1 MSCDTEKMIS
11 CSEEEF
17 DRALQE
23 INMKELVLIISKLQA
38 AMIAEQ
44 QHFSTIHNQ
53 IEKLPNKSG
62 AEHAAL
68 SEQLVK
74 SQEKIGQLMQ
84 RNMKCFNA
92 KTATEKASKS
102 VMDKSAIH
110 SKVPESGPAK
120 PPVMIASAK
129 MEDPHPKKQGPQPK
143 VNATQVPV
151 TVVPNDTRNGSKTPR
166 SILKK
171 SSPSTVDASSSS
183 NSMST
188 DKMSVVQTLKGSPP
202 SSHEIKATP
211 PVISFPPNATKS
223 SNMKSPTLKKN
234 ANVSFENDALDFVN
248 GKPAPPLTTPSNKPN
263 VPIIGVSDARISPT
277 IPFTN
282 IDDFDISDDDEVAPV
297 LPASPPPVTRSS
309 AATVVRAPSA
319 PPQPKSELSPS
330 HAASVKPQPNS
341 KSTTGSESQLPGRN
355 SDSSPAGIAVASQNL
370 SKTIGPTV
378 GNSADRDMELVSCP
392 VSNVAGKSSK
402 MVSVVPRKKST
413 NGTTTETSKSLPA
426 VASVVLQQTIDPI
439 TGQPITLQDD
449 SPDDS
454 VEPVQR
460 RRVMF
465 ETHSVSASS
474 CLPDRK
480 TVTVR
485 PNSLPPPPNSSEPAK
500 GKLGTVGAASSPSQ
514 NGSSS
519 SVMQG
524 KMVSVIPR
532 KKNEVKKTLSAP
544 IASGASVVLQN
555 GASLTHG
562 HSEKTLSKTNQGGR
576 IVTVGRVS
584 GHYAVDVS
592 AEDMMR
598 DEREMDYAIGSVTVK
613 AKFQTGKMASFKKD
627 KSDNNNL
634 KGSIDIPDD
643 NGVTEAVSMAEYQGQ
658 DAKDVD
664 EELVKERTT
673 LLHWDP
679 VKLLDDLYEIKQ
691 AEDHADDLSSSFIQM
706 AGYMEKLPMNKK
718 KATMLKT
725 WKRRYFKAKDG
736 NLFYYDGNHSDKPTG
751 FIQLL
756 GGSVEDAE
764 NRMIGIDDGRGH
776 YCLLRCPTDRE
787 HQDWIVALNSQVS
800 ASPMALYVKPSI
812 NPKPHFRKKVVIID
826 IGGASVRGG
835 VIGMEPSLP
844 QVFFP
849 CVVAINKTTGEK
861 VFGFDA
867 FKPEIRSQSNLIFPL
882 RKSAHVDKVN
892 LDKDILPG
900 LLKKVFNELKR
911 HPTMYHLI
919 LSTPHTLSAKTLSNL
934 MDSML
939 EEFQVKALSMVYQ
952 PIMALYSYS
961 ATSGVV
967 VDIGERCDVVPVID
981 GFLMTAGISR
991 QPYGA
996 VAITELLNQNLAE
1009 HKFRFHTDVEKLF
1022 TRLVLERACY
1032 VSQNFNEDN
1041 EKCIRDREPFTHH
1054 IDVGK
1059 YNLPEDTFT
1068 ELTCD
1073 SGRFRAAEGLFD
1085 TELYGQDTP
1094 FLHKA
1099 IHKAIQDCPMDSRR
1113 EMCRS
1118 IYLSGGTTM
1127 LPGFAERL
1135 KTLMETLVPKSCVVE
1150 VHASPHRYHAA
1161 YIGACIQAGLD
1172 GFEQSCITLKE
1183 WKNNPQ
1189 DCLRRLQSF

>member
-23 INMKELVLIISKLQA
+23 INMKVIRLYSLSLVSNVWELVLIISKLQA

-151 TVVPNDTRNGSKTPR
+151 TVVPNDTRNGT
-166 SILKK
+166 
-171 SSPSTVDASSSS
+171 
-183 NSMST
+183 
-188 DKMSVVQTLKGSPP
+188 
-202 SSHEIKATP
+202 
-211 PVISFPPNATKS
+211 
-223 SNMKSPTLKKN
+223 
-234 ANVSFENDALDFVN
+234 
-248 GKPAPPLTTPSNKPN
+248 
-263 VPIIGVSDARISPT
+263 
-277 IPFTN
+277 
-282 IDDFDISDDDEVAPV
+282 
-297 LPASPPPVTRSS
+297 
-309 AATVVRAPSA
+309 
-319 PPQPKSELSPS
+319 
-330 HAASVKPQPNS
+330 
-341 KSTTGSESQLPGRN
+341 
-355 SDSSPAGIAVASQNL
+355 
-370 SKTIGPTV
+370 
-378 GNSADRDMELVSCP
+378 
-392 VSNVAGKSSK
+392 
-402 MVSVVPRKKST
+402 
-413 NGTTTETSKSLPA
+413 
-426 VASVVLQQTIDPI
+426 
-439 TGQPITLQDD
+439 
-449 SPDDS
+449 
-454 VEPVQR
+454 
-460 RRVMF
+460 
-465 ETHSVSASS
+465 
-474 CLPDRK
+474 
-480 TVTVR
+480 
-485 PNSLPPPPNSSEPAK
+485 
-500 GKLGTVGAASSPSQ
+500 
-514 NGSSS
+514 
-519 SVMQG
+519 
-524 KMVSVIPR
+524 
-532 KKNEVKKTLSAP
+532 
-544 IASGASVVLQN
+544 
-555 GASLTHG
+555 
-562 HSEKTLSKTNQGGR
+562 
-576 IVTVGRVS
+576 
-584 GHYAVDVS
+584 
-592 AEDMMR
+592 
-598 DEREMDYAIGSVTVK
+598 
-613 AKFQTGKMASFKKD
+613 KFQTGKMASFKKD